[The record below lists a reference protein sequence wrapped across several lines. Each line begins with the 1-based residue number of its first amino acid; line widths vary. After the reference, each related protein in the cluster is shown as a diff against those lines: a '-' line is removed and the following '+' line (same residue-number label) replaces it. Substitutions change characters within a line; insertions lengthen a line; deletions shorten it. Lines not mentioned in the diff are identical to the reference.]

1 MKYTFLQF
9 IQNLLKFQISNQ
21 WGRGWYKKSRMFS
34 KSIYLPL
41 FLGLVIGALV
51 ILNCGPTEQ
60 IIQNYPVTEKDG
72 IAIVEKIILFDID
85 FPPKQ
90 LYKNQ
95 FIIKDRE
102 KIIPHFSEI
111 VETHP
116 DKSIK
121 KARFIWVVNDIQPH
135 ETRDF
140 QILAYSGRIPR
151 PKYIEKIGNDYLT
164 HSAFNLKFLISSNGL
179 SEIHNFTKIQP
190 LQDITQITGEDGIG
204 HCSLN
209 QSDAQIKVLQQDD
222 FCSQLEIMGIVD
234 SVYSYSQIYTI
245 FHQIPLILCNKKIT
259 IQKDCHIQLAEIQS
273 FNMNHLPN
281 FVAIFYGWKKLSSSI
296 QPNMD
301 VYDYQI
307 AKNPASY
314 LFLQYLN
321 NEVRDIKYHFVERRK
336 ANQKRNNLLTTIQID
351 SSLSLSFSVPGEL
364 WKKHSTFHVAKD
376 TTDAHISW
384 HWHGF
389 QKREHW
395 NRFYRQTWNEFWPA
409 GTSKTFRSI
418 LFFHSPALTDKNFQ
432 EILNNYKQLTDY
444 FN

>member
-1 MKYTFLQF
+1 MKHTFDQF
-9 IQNLLKFQISNQ
+9 IQKLFKFQIKKR
-21 WGRGWYKKSRMFS
+21 WGRGWYKKFPL
-34 KSIYLPL
+34 IYLAL
-41 FLGLVIGALV
+41 FLGLVAGALV

-60 IIQNYPVTEKDG
+60 IIHTYQFTEKDG
-72 IAIVEKIILFDID
+72 IAFPEKVIFFDLE
-85 FPPKQ
+85 FKPKQ

-102 KIIPHFSEI
+102 KIVPHLGEV

-121 KARFIWVVNDIQPH
+121 KARFIWVAENIQPL

-140 QILAYSGRIPR
+140 QILACSGRIPR
-151 PKYIEKIGNDYLT
+151 PQHIENIENKYLVKSG
-164 HSAFNLKFLISSNGL
+164 HHLKFLVSSNGL
-179 SEIHNFTKIQP
+179 SEIHNAAKIQL
-190 LQDITQITGEDGIG
+190 LQDLTQITGEDGII

-209 QSDAQIKVLQQDD
+209 QSDAQIKVLQQGH
-222 FCSQLEIMGIVD
+222 FCSQFEIKGIVD
-234 SVYSYSQIYTI
+234 STYSYSQIYTI
-245 FHQIPLILCNKKIT
+245 FHQLSLILCNKKI
-259 IQKDCHIQLAEIQS
+259 IMQKDCHIQLAEIQS
-273 FNMNHLPN
+273 FNMSQ
-281 FVAIFYGWKKLSSSI
+281 FSDFIATFYGWKKLSSTI
-296 QPNMD
+296 RPNMD

-321 NEVRDIKYHFVERRK
+321 HEIRDIKYHFVEKRK

-351 SSLSLSFSVPGEL
+351 SSLSVSFSVPGEL

-376 TTDAHISW
+376 SVDAHISW

-395 NRFYRQTWNEFWPA
+395 SRFYRQTWNEFWPA
-409 GTSKTFRSI
+409 GTSKTFQSI
-418 LFFHSPALTDKNFQ
+418 LFFHSPELTDKNLQ